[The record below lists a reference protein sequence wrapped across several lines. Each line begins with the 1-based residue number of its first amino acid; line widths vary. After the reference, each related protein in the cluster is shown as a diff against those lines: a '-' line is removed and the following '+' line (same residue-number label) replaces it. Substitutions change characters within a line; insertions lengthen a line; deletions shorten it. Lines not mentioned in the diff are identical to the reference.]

1 MYFVAGATRPVRG
14 ISENSSRIFPRVV
27 FKHLVD
33 SFNLIDSSGL
43 FHIRNYSTRATPK
56 TLSHLAESNR
66 GHRLYERRALPT
78 ELRWQTGISYAK
90 NARFPIYFEPEERIG
105 LSASILPR
113 WRSTTELLWLT
124 LSPDA
129 SVGTPTTPCV
139 GATSAMKRYYHATG
153 YSHNSSTSGATI
165 ASLISSGLMV
175 AFSKICISSFCA
187 DSVSASK
194 VSRCTVISL
203 P

>member
-43 FHIRNYSTRATPK
+43 FHMHDYITRATPK

-113 WRSTTELLWLT
+113 WRSTTELLWQYE
-124 LSPDA
+124 
-129 SVGTPTTPCV
+129 
-139 GATSAMKRYYHATG
+139 RYYHASG
-153 YSHNSSTSGATI
+153 YSHNSLMSGATV
-165 ASLISSGLMV
+165 ASLISSGLV
-175 AFSKICISSFCA
+175 VVWENI
-187 DSVSASK
+187 
-194 VSRCTVISL
+194 
-203 P
+203 

>member
-43 FHIRNYSTRATPK
+43 FHMHDYITRATPK

-78 ELRWQTGISYAK
+78 ELRWQLKRTIKNIPHLAFFRVLQTDLTLEYIYSSEAYLLSPYCSKLGYFFHFPCLNRHMWALTSRSLDTKDEDYFQYYYANYRLYDRLLAELLSSSDWFPTSRTG
-90 NARFPIYFEPEERIG
+90 NIYFQIFF
-105 LSASILPR
+105 
-113 WRSTTELLWLT
+113 
-124 LSPDA
+124 
-129 SVGTPTTPCV
+129 V
-139 GATSAMKRYYHATG
+139 
-153 YSHNSSTSGATI
+153 N
-165 ASLISSGLMV
+165 IS
-175 AFSKICISSFCA
+175 
-187 DSVSASK
+187 
-194 VSRCTVISL
+194 
-203 P
+203 